1 MDFKLNQGMLR
12 TMTASLGDSQTTQL
26 NQKQIGELAFY
37 LIFHRFSP
45 FNCWLS
51 VVLLL
56 DKGDYPKI
64 RRLCFCPN
72 K

>member
-1 MDFKLNQGMLR
+1 MDFKLKSRYAKDNDCFSGGQSNN
-12 TMTASLGDSQTTQL
+12 TAQP
-26 NQKQIGELAFY
+26 KQIGELAFY